1 MDGREHSLHGF
12 KMKEHYFDDLKVG
25 DRFKSDPLE
34 VTEKQVIEF
43 AHKFDPQM
51 FHLTRKSA
59 ERTIF
64 KGLIA
69 SGWHTAAMTMR
80 LFVQTLNFAEG
91 AIGLGVD
98 ELRWPNAV
106 RPGDV
111 LAVENLSFQEAPV
124 EAVPAPPTKVEHWR
138 HLIEPWAWAMR
149 YVGLA
154 ALFLVTYWLVLRP
167 VKKQAIAA
175 FRALPGRAA
184 ASIPQTAVV
193 GTSAANPEGAIEDG
207 GKRASQLKRLLT
219 DKVKAEPQAASRL
232 VQTWVQ
238 EDSRP

>member
-1 MDGREHSLHGF
+1 
-12 KMKEHYFDDLKVG
+12 MKEHYFNDLKVG
-25 DRFKSDPLE
+25 ERFKSEPLE

-80 LFVQTLNFAEG
+80 LFVQTLNFTEG

-106 RPGDV
+106 RPGDE
-111 LAVENLSFQEAPV
+111 L
-124 EAVPAPPTKVEHWR
+124 KVETEI
-138 HLIEPWAWAMR
+138 LE
-149 YVGLA
+149 
-154 ALFLVTYWLVLRP
+154 LRP
-167 VKKQAIAA
+167 SRSKQNYGI
-175 FRALPGRAA
+175 
-184 ASIPQTAVV
+184 I
-193 GTSAANPEGAIEDG
+193 
-207 GKRASQLKRLLT
+207 QLRNVT
-219 DKVKAEPQAASRL
+219 TNQRGEI
-232 VQTWVQ
+232 VQTMTANAMVP
-238 EDSRP
+238 RRAGR

>member
-1 MDGREHSLHGF
+1 
-12 KMKEHYFDDLKVG
+12 MKEHYFDDFKTG
-25 DRFKSDPLE
+25 DRFKSEPLE

-80 LFVQTLNFAEG
+80 LLVQTLNFAEG

-106 RPGDV
+106 RPGDE
-111 LAVENLSFQEAPV
+111 L
-124 EAVPAPPTKVEHWR
+124 KVETEI
-138 HLIEPWAWAMR
+138 LE
-149 YVGLA
+149 
-154 ALFLVTYWLVLRP
+154 LRP
-167 VKKQAIAA
+167 SRSKRNYGIIRLRNVTTNQRDAI
-175 FRALPGRAA
+175 
-184 ASIPQTAVV
+184 
-193 GTSAANPEGAIEDG
+193 
-207 GKRASQLKRLLT
+207 
-219 DKVKAEPQAASRL
+219 
-232 VQTWVQ
+232 VQTMTANSMVPRRKVS
-238 EDSRP
+238 D